1 MPFKTKTKTL
11 LALSSIEII
20 LFWLVLTPI
29 VKAQPNAKQVVSPAP
44 ISQDTIAEAK
54 HLAELG
60 KIKAEFQNYRGAIAD
75 FSRAILLNPN
85 EADFYYQRGLVL
97 RELSDL
103 EAAIQDFDDAILRN
117 PNHAWAYLQ
126 RAGIFFNLE
135 SNQGFTNFAG
145 VRFRQRTS
153 TRGDARGILDLRIAR
168 DIFARQGDRQG
179 LQTANRLIQH
189 FAGDLESSES
199 ENF

>member
-1 MPFKTKTKTL
+1 MFFKTKTKTL

-20 LFWLVLTPI
+20 IFSIAFTPI
-29 VKAQPNAKQVVSPAP
+29 VKAQQVFAPTPVSQNM
-44 ISQDTIAEAK
+44 IVEAK

-60 KIKAEFQNYRGAIAD
+60 KIKAEYQNYRGAIAD

-126 RAGIFFNLE
+126 RAGIFFNSQ
-135 SNQGFTNFAG
+135 SNQGFTSFEG
-145 VRFRQRTS
+145 IRFRQRTS

-168 DIFARQGDRQG
+168 DLFAQQGDREG
-179 LQTANRLIQH
+179 LQTANKLIQH
-189 FAGDLESSES
+189 FAGDLESSER